1 MLFCTYLVLLIVT
14 ITIMESQHAYTVE
27 EVLEI
32 ALALK
37 LEDRKKVQEEIQK
50 SFLNEK
56 EILDGIE
63 PIHKKYDAT
72 YKALA

>member
-1 MLFCTYLVLLIVT
+1 MD
-14 ITIMESQHAYTVE
+14 SQHAYTVE

-32 ALALK
+32 ALTLK
-37 LEDRKKVQEEIQK
+37 PEERKKVQEEIQK

-56 EILDGIE
+56 EILDRIE